1 MLILVLSILYLIYI
15 IQIFLVL
22 FLFWISQ
29 EEKKKLITT
38 ENRIL
43 LFPATLIYTENFG

>member
-22 FLFWISQ
+22 FLFWIIQ
-29 EEKKKLITT
+29 EEKKVNYYRK
-38 ENRIL
+38 
-43 LFPATLIYTENFG
+43 